1 MYEGVAKLKT
11 YEPESYDKY
20 GNKVTAI
27 KERKVY
33 VQPRGVYASE
43 FYSAA
48 QIGVKPSITFDI
60 ANQADYRG
68 EKVIEYK
75 GKEYTV
81 IREDWTAPYD
91 GISLIC
97 EAGNKYFV
105 TDDTGESES

>member
-1 MYEGVAKLKT
+1 MYEAPAKLKT
-11 YEPESYDKY
+11 YDPEAYDKY
-20 GNKVTAI
+20 GNKITKVS
-27 KERKVY
+27 ERVVI

-48 QIGVKPSITFDI
+48 QIGLKPSITFDI
-60 ANQADYRG
+60 ANRADYRG
-68 EKVIEYK
+68 EKVVEFG

-91 GISLIC
+91 GVSLIC
-97 EAGNKYFV
+97 EAGNRYFV